1 MKSIIMVGA
10 GNLAT
15 QLGLAL
21 VEVGFPIVQ
30 VFSRTK
36 ESAQDL
42 ADKLNSEA
50 ITDINSLRNDADV
63 YIFSVKDSVL
73 CQLIPNVCRGKKD
86 RLFLHTAG
94 SMPLDCFKGFANR
107 YGVFYPMQTFSKS
120 RKVNFKEIPIFIE
133 GSTNDTVQEI
143 RDIASSIS
151 DYVISLSTNDR
162 QYLHLAAVWACNFVN
177 YCYSVAANILESKDI
192 PFNVIIPLINETTQ
206 KVHDINPKDAQTGPA
221 VRWDKNIIE
230 KQMNL
235 MSSFP
240 SKQAIYGMISKDIH
254 EQNKQ

>member
-1 MKSIIMVGA
+1 
-10 GNLAT
+10 
-15 QLGLAL
+15 
-21 VEVGFPIVQ
+21 
-30 VFSRTK
+30 
-36 ESAQDL
+36 
-42 ADKLNSEA
+42 
-50 ITDINSLRNDADV
+50 
-63 YIFSVKDSVL
+63 
-73 CQLIPNVCRGKKD
+73 
-86 RLFLHTAG
+86 
-94 SMPLDCFKGFANR
+94 
-107 YGVFYPMQTFSKS
+107 MQTFSKS

-177 YCYSVAANILESKDI
+177 YCYSVAADILENKDI

-235 MSSFP
+235 MSLFP

>member
-1 MKSIIMVGA
+1 MEGT
-10 GNLAT
+10 N
-15 QLGLAL
+15 
-21 VEVGFPIVQ
+21 
-30 VFSRTK
+30 VFSTGFDYSNGIGSADFPKQPSQFTSSIKFYNCLNMPIYIGTREGIVYLLKPMNDK
-36 ESAQDL
+36 ESKQFLYIEREIHYTTPPTEFVSSHYHPNGDEGIYSGVVEHGPSAKLQKYSFTRVYNTLEYKDL
-42 ADKLNSEA
+42 LAADALYFEA
-50 ITDINSLRNDADV
+50 I
-63 YIFSVKDSVL
+63 
-73 CQLIPNVCRGKKD
+73 
-86 RLFLHTAG
+86 
-94 SMPLDCFKGFANR
+94 
-107 YGVFYPMQTFSKS
+107 
-120 RKVNFKEIPIFIE
+120 
-133 GSTNDTVQEI
+133 
-143 RDIASSIS
+143 

-177 YCYSVAANILESKDI
+177 YCYSVAADILENKDI

-206 KVHDINPKDAQTGPA
+206 KVHDINPKDAQTGSA

>member
-1 MKSIIMVGA
+1 MVGA

-21 VEVGFPIVQ
+21 AEVGFPIVQ

-86 RLFLHTAG
+86 KLFLHTAG

-133 GSTNDTVQEI
+133 GSANDTVQE
-143 RDIASSIS
+143 
-151 DYVISLSTNDR
+151 
-162 QYLHLAAVWACNFVN
+162 
-177 YCYSVAANILESKDI
+177 
-192 PFNVIIPLINETTQ
+192 
-206 KVHDINPKDAQTGPA
+206 
-221 VRWDKNIIE
+221 
-230 KQMNL
+230 
-235 MSSFP
+235 
-240 SKQAIYGMISKDIH
+240 
-254 EQNKQ
+254 

>member
-1 MKSIIMVGA
+1 MVGA

-21 VEVGFPIVQ
+21 AEVGFPIVQ

-86 RLFLHTAG
+86 RLF
-94 SMPLDCFKGFANR
+94 FA
-107 YGVFYPMQTFSKS
+107 YGRLYAS
-120 RKVNFKEIPIFIE
+120 RLF
-133 GSTNDTVQEI
+133 
-143 RDIASSIS
+143 
-151 DYVISLSTNDR
+151 
-162 QYLHLAAVWACNFVN
+162 
-177 YCYSVAANILESKDI
+177 
-192 PFNVIIPLINETTQ
+192 
-206 KVHDINPKDAQTGPA
+206 
-221 VRWDKNIIE
+221 
-230 KQMNL
+230 
-235 MSSFP
+235 
-240 SKQAIYGMISKDIH
+240 
-254 EQNKQ
+254 